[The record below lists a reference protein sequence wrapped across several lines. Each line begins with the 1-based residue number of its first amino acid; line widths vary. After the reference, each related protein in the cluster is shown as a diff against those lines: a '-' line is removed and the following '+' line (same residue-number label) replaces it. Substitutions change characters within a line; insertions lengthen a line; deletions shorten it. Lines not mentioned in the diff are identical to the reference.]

1 MDALGGLS
9 FPVAQ
14 GVDSAQR
21 LRDMISVA
29 RGLSSPPK
37 IMFAVGGWSALVIYN
52 KSEILI

>member
-1 MDALGGLS
+1 MDASGGLS

-37 IMFAVGGWSALVIYN
+37 IMFAVGGWSATFHL
-52 KSEILI
+52 